1 MNSSIRKSTMDEI
14 YQANN
19 SMIHDLIV
27 QYLPQRHRRNEW
39 VHGDVL
45 IAARGPFERTGI
57 PADAE
62 CWHYII
68 QEEELGWCFFV
79 RAVWDRQ
86 GKLLKPLA
94 THTVIEDYSAG
105 EGFLFGSDND
115 IVYAVN
121 CWLRTA

>member
-1 MNSSIRKSTMDEI
+1 MNSSIRKSTMDEM

-19 SMIHDLIV
+19 SMIHDIID
-27 QYLPQRHRRNEW
+27 QYLPRRLHRNKW

-45 IAARGPFERTGI
+45 IAAKGPFERTGI

-68 QEEELGWCFFV
+68 QEPELGWCVVV
-79 RAVWDRQ
+79 RAVWDGT

-94 THTVIEDYSAG
+94 THTVIEDYSAV
-105 EGFLFGSDND
+105 EGFLFASDAD

-121 CWLRTA
+121 CWLRTT